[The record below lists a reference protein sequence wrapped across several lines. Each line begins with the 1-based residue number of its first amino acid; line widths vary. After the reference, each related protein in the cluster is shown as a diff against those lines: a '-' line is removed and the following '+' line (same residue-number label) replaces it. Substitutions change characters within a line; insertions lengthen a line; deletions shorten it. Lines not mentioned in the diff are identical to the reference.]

1 MVSMDLK
8 HIFNELHYEIVRKIA
23 EGGMGV
29 VCEAQQRGIGGF
41 TKVVAIKLI
50 KEEFSAIEEFKN
62 NFIGEAKL
70 VADLIHTNIVQMYHL
85 GQIGEQYF
93 MTMEYV
99 KGCNL
104 DDFILKHRETNQK
117 IPIDLAVFIVSRL
130 TRGLAY
136 AHDKCD
142 TKGNN
147 LGIVHRDINPKNVM
161 IAQEGDVKITDF
173 GIAKAFEEDNSGDLK
188 DLMYNEEGYSI
199 AGKDEYLSPE
209 QARCEVTDNRADL
222 FACGI
227 IMAELILGE
236 NIFEGK
242 DSEETIQFIL
252 EKPIPDFGT
261 LRTDLDEKLNVI
273 LHNALQRDREAR
285 YQTAQE
291 MLGHLEFYIYGGGY
305 GPTNEKLAVY
315 IKDLM
320 GPDGENAAERWAYGD
335 TPGL

>member
-1 MVSMDLK
+1 MELK
-8 HIFNELHYEIVRKIA
+8 HIFNELHYELVRTIA

-29 VCEAQQRGIGGF
+29 VYEARQIGLGGF
-41 TKVVAIKLI
+41 KKVVAIKLI

-93 MTMEYV
+93 MTMEFV
-99 KGCNL
+99 NGWNL
-104 DDFILKHRETNQK
+104 DDFLIKHRVTNQA
-117 IPIDLAVFIVSRL
+117 IPIDLAVFIVSRI

-136 AHDKCD
+136 AHDKAD
-142 TKGNN
+142 LYGNN

-173 GIAKAFEEDNSGDLK
+173 GIAKAFEADSTGELK

-227 IMAELILGE
+227 IMAELILGK
-236 NIFEGK
+236 NIFEG
-242 DSEETIQFIL
+242 DTSEETIKLIQDK
-252 EKPIPDFGT
+252 EIPDFT
-261 LRTDLDEKLNVI
+261 QLRPDLDESLNTI
-273 LHNALQRDREAR
+273 LQNALQRDRDAR
-285 YQTAQE
+285 YQTAQQ
-291 MLGHLEFYIYGGGY
+291 MLGHLEYYIYGGGY
-305 GPTNEKLAVY
+305 GPTNEKLALY
-315 IKDLM
+315 MKDVM
-320 GPDGENAAERWAYGD
+320 GDDGANAAARWAAGQ

>member
-1 MVSMDLK
+1 
-8 HIFNELHYEIVRKIA
+8 
-23 EGGMGV
+23 
-29 VCEAQQRGIGGF
+29 
-41 TKVVAIKLI
+41 
-50 KEEFSAIEEFKN
+50 
-62 NFIGEAKL
+62 
-70 VADLIHTNIVQMYHL
+70 
-85 GQIGEQYF
+85 
-93 MTMEYV
+93 
-99 KGCNL
+99 
-104 DDFILKHRETNQK
+104 
-117 IPIDLAVFIVSRL
+117 
-130 TRGLAY
+130 
-136 AHDKCD
+136 
-142 TKGNN
+142 
-147 LGIVHRDINPKNVM
+147 
-161 IAQEGDVKITDF
+161 
-173 GIAKAFEEDNSGDLK
+173 
-188 DLMYNEEGYSI
+188 
-199 AGKDEYLSPE
+199 
-209 QARCEVTDNRADL
+209 
-222 FACGI
+222 
-227 IMAELILGE
+227 MAELILGE